1 MADMTSQDMA
11 GKLLAA
17 GFERSGPAATALS
30 DPIADTPM
38 VVTLDQ
44 LRPYDHDPRM
54 KRNPAYEEIKASIRE
69 RGLDAAPAITRR
81 PGEDHY
87 IIRNG
92 GNTRLAILRELWSET
107 KDERFFRIS
116 CLFRP
121 WPERGEIVA
130 LTGHLAENEL
140 RGGLTFIERALGVEK
155 AREFYEQESSAALSQ
170 SELARRLAADG
181 FPVQRSHITRMA
193 DAVRYLLP
201 AIPTVLY
208 GGLGRHQVERLSVMR
223 TACKRTWEHY
233 AKDRTLPL
241 DFDSFFQEVLA
252 QFDTQGDEFAT
263 QRVQDELIGQM
274 SELLGIGY
282 DVLALDLTESE
293 SRHRALVS
301 DPTPPAAPPALPS
314 PTAGTPPPPG
324 VASSIAKPA
333 AAASPPP
340 ASPPASEPTLREDT
354 ARETTTES
362 PAAAPGDLLLEHIVS
377 PAPTTERL
385 QSIQRMVA
393 DQLGDALPP
402 DFSASVLQSIP
413 VQAGGLYPISDVWYI
428 DAGLDTPDRLRI
440 HIAQFAREIA
450 GEAALDEC
458 IEDRSDGIGFVCC
471 AARRRLASTAA
482 RPGSTPRRL
491 HKALERHGVGQAIS
505 AAPPGP
511 ASAGP
516 GSRHHGARDVSE
528 GGRMST
534 SHPLNQAV
542 IAQALYDLRNG
553 QLRRC
558 KAMGFGEAELDA
570 LKHPALIS
578 VLANASV
585 SWCSVT
591 VNREVLQRL
600 LNQAQDVEKEIATV
614 DRMLRLGAST
624 EMVSRFYGLTHQEV
638 ALRREILGLPKRKGR
653 HPVLDETQDTELWR
667 QWKAVTSSRNV
678 DLEDETSILDAAMDL
693 AEGMSLPLSVVWAA
707 IRNWVDQGLD

>member
-81 PGEDHY
+81 PGGDHY

-107 KDERFFRIS
+107 KEERFFRIS

-155 AREFYEQESSAALSQ
+155 AREFYEQESGAALSQ

-233 AKDRTLPL
+233 AKDRWLPL

-252 QFDTQGDEFAT
+252 QFDTQGDEFAP

-301 DPTPPAAPPALPS
+301 DPTPPAAQPALPS
-314 PTAGTPPPPG
+314 PTAGTPTPPG
-324 VASSIAKPA
+324 AASSIATPA
-333 AAASPPP
+333 AAAGPPP
-340 ASPPASEPTLREDT
+340 ASPPASEPTLRHDDT
-354 ARETTTES
+354 A
-362 PAAAPGDLLLEHIVS
+362 
-377 PAPTTERL
+377 
-385 QSIQRMVA
+385 
-393 DQLGDALPP
+393 
-402 DFSASVLQSIP
+402 
-413 VQAGGLYPISDVWYI
+413 
-428 DAGLDTPDRLRI
+428 
-440 HIAQFAREIA
+440 A
-450 GEAALDEC
+450 GE
-458 IEDRSDGIGFVCC
+458 
-471 AARRRLASTAA
+471 RRPREA
-482 RPGSTPRRL
+482 RRL
-491 HKALERHGVGQAIS
+491 HQSDLLRRAHRLAGTDDRTAAVDPAHGRRPVGRCAAARLLGERVAVHPGASRRTLSDLRCLVHRRRPGHARS
-505 AAPPGP
+505 AAHPHRAVRARDRRGGRPGRVHR
-511 ASAGP
+511 
-516 GSRHHGARDVSE
+516 GSRRWHR
-528 GGRMST
+528 
-534 SHPLNQAV
+534 
-542 IAQALYDLRNG
+542 
-553 QLRRC
+553 
-558 KAMGFGEAELDA
+558 
-570 LKHPALIS
+570 
-578 VLANASV
+578 
-585 SWCSVT
+585 
-591 VNREVLQRL
+591 
-600 LNQAQDVEKEIATV
+600 
-614 DRMLRLGAST
+614 LRLRA
-624 EMVSRFYGLTHQEV
+624 
-638 ALRREILGLPKRKGR
+638 APAAKPRRR
-653 HPVLDETQDTELWR
+653 
-667 QWKAVTSSRNV
+667 S
-678 DLEDETSILDAAMDL
+678 AA
-693 AEGMSLPLSVVWAA
+693 
-707 IRNWVDQGLD
+707 RC

>member
-1 MADMTSQDMA
+1 MAEVTSQQMA

-17 GFERSGPAATALS
+17 GFERSGPSASTLS

-44 LRPYDHDPRM
+44 LRPYDHDPRK
-54 KRNPAYEEIKASIRE
+54 KRNPAYEDIKASIRE

-121 WPERGEIVA
+121 WPSRGEVVM

-155 AREFYEQESSAALSQ
+155 AREFYEQESGAALSQ

-181 FPVQRSHITRMA
+181 FPVQQSHISRMN

-223 TACKRTWEHY
+223 KACMLAWERY
-233 AKDRTLPL
+233 AKGRMLVQ
-241 DFDSFFQEVLA
+241 DFDDFFQEVLS
-252 QFDTQGDEFAT
+252 QFDTQADEFAP

-274 SELLGIGY
+274 SELLGIDY

-301 DPTPPAAPPALPS
+301 DPTPPSAPPALPE
-314 PTAGTPPPPG
+314 PGTMAHP
-324 VASSIAKPA
+324 PA
-333 AAASPPP
+333 ASAPSAPTP
-340 ASPPASEPTLREDT
+340 AVTPGSRDREAGSGADG
-354 ARETTTES
+354 S
-362 PAAAPGDLLLEHIVS
+362 PAGSPVAAPGDLLQGHIVS

-428 DAGLDTPDRLRI
+428 DPGLDTAERLRI

-450 GEAALDEC
+450 SEADLDEC
-458 IEDRSDGIGFVCC
+458 IDDRAEGIGFACR
-471 AARRRLASTAA
+471 ARTQS
-482 RPGSTPRRL
+482 P
-491 HKALERHGVGQAIS
+491 
-505 AAPPGP
+505 APL
-511 ASAGP
+511 
-516 GSRHHGARDVSE
+516 
-528 GGRMST
+528 GR
-534 SHPLNQAV
+534 
-542 IAQALYDLRNG
+542 
-553 QLRRC
+553 
-558 KAMGFGEAELDA
+558 
-570 LKHPALIS
+570 S
-578 VLANASV
+578 VLALLACLAGQRPADV
-585 SWCSVT
+585 GLHDGQIVID
-591 VNREVLQRL
+591 LPALLHGQGDAAQRL
-600 LNQAQDVEKEIATV
+600 SDTALVKLF
-614 DRMLRLGAST
+614 RLLRLA
-624 EMVSRFYGLTHQEV
+624 
-638 ALRREILGLPKRKGR
+638 RRLL
-653 HPVLDETQDTELWR
+653 
-667 QWKAVTSSRNV
+667 
-678 DLEDETSILDAAMDL
+678 DLEAGAADL
-693 AEGMSLPLSVVWAA
+693 GT
-707 IRNWVDQGLD
+707 

>member
-1 MADMTSQDMA
+1 MADVTSQDMA

-17 GFERSGPAATALS
+17 GFERVGPSATALS

-44 LRPYDHDPRM
+44 LRPYDHDPRK

-155 AREFYEQESSAALSQ
+155 AREFYELESGIPLSQ

-181 FPVQRSHITRMA
+181 YPVQQSHISRMA

-208 GGLGRHQVERLSVMR
+208 AGLGRHQVERLSVMR
-223 TACKRTWEHY
+223 KASERTWEHY
-233 AKDRTLPL
+233 AKGRSLAQ
-241 DFDSFFQEVLA
+241 DFDDFFQEGLS
-252 QFDTQGDEFAT
+252 QFDVQADEFSA

-274 SELLGIGY
+274 AELLGIDY
-282 DVLALDLTESE
+282 DVLALDMTESE
-293 SRHRALVS
+293 SRQRALVS
-301 DPTPPAAPPALPS
+301 DPTPPSKPPALPD
-314 PTAGTPPPPG
+314 PGAVARPPAVTAP
-324 VASSIAKPA
+324 PA
-333 AAASPPP
+333 AMPAPP
-340 ASPPASEPTLREDT
+340 ADP
-354 ARETTTES
+354 
-362 PAAAPGDLLLEHIVS
+362 PAAAPSMRESDADANQAGMASPTAASDLLAEHIVS

-385 QSIQRMVA
+385 QSIQRMLA

-428 DAGLDTPDRLRI
+428 DPGLDTPDRLRI

-450 GEAALDEC
+450 HEAELDEC
-458 IEDRSDGIGFVCC
+458 IEDRPDGIGFACHAHTQAPAPRGLAVLALLACL
-471 AARRRLASTAA
+471 AGQQPADVGLDDGQIVIDLPGLLHGEGQSGSTGARRLSDTALVKLFRLLRLA
-482 RPGSTPRRL
+482 RRL
-491 HKALERHGVGQAIS
+491 R
-505 AAPPGP
+505 
-511 ASAGP
+511 
-516 GSRHHGARDVSE
+516 
-528 GGRMST
+528 
-534 SHPLNQAV
+534 
-542 IAQALYDLRNG
+542 
-553 QLRRC
+553 
-558 KAMGFGEAELDA
+558 
-570 LKHPALIS
+570 
-578 VLANASV
+578 
-585 SWCSVT
+585 
-591 VNREVLQRL
+591 
-600 LNQAQDVEKEIATV
+600 
-614 DRMLRLGAST
+614 
-624 EMVSRFYGLTHQEV
+624 
-638 ALRREILGLPKRKGR
+638 
-653 HPVLDETQDTELWR
+653 
-667 QWKAVTSSRNV
+667 
-678 DLEDETSILDAAMDL
+678 DLEADAA
-693 AEGMSLPLSVVWAA
+693 GS
-707 IRNWVDQGLD
+707 GT

>member
-1 MADMTSQDMA
+1 MAEMTSQQMA

-17 GFERSGPAATALS
+17 GFERSGPSTSALS

-44 LRPYDHDPRM
+44 LRPYDHDPRK
-54 KRNPAYEEIKASIRE
+54 KRNPAYEDIKASIRE

-121 WPERGEIVA
+121 WPSRGEVVM

-155 AREFYEQESSAALSQ
+155 AREFYEQECGAALNQ

-181 FPVQRSHITRMA
+181 FPVQQSHISRMN

-223 TACKRTWEHY
+223 KACMLAWERY
-233 AKDRTLPL
+233 TKGRTLVQ
-241 DFDSFFQEVLA
+241 DFDDFFQEVLS
-252 QFDTQGDEFAT
+252 QFDTQADEFAP

-274 SELLGIGY
+274 SELLGIDY

-301 DPTPPAAPPALPS
+301 DPTPPSAPPALPEPGTVARPPATPAPS
-314 PTAGTPPPPG
+314 APTPA
-324 VASSIAKPA
+324 AKPG
-333 AAASPPP
+333 S
-340 ASPPASEPTLREDT
+340 RE
-354 ARETTTES
+354 REGGSGTDGS
-362 PAAAPGDLLLEHIVS
+362 PAGSPVAAPGDLLQGHIVS

-393 DQLGDALPP
+393 DELGDALP
-402 DFSASVLQSIP
+402 DFSANVLQSIP
-413 VQAGGLYPISDVWYI
+413 VQAGGLYPISDVWHI

-450 GEAALDEC
+450 GEAGLDQC
-458 IEDRSDGIGFVCC
+458 IEERADGVGFACHASAQPPSPQGRAVLALLASLAGQSFTDADLDGGQLAAELPALLHGQGDATRRLSDTALVKLFRLLRL
-471 AARRRLASTAA
+471 ARRLLDQESGA
-482 RPGSTPRRL
+482 
-491 HKALERHGVGQAIS
+491 
-505 AAPPGP
+505 
-511 ASAGP
+511 AGP
-516 GSRHHGARDVSE
+516 GA
-528 GGRMST
+528 
-534 SHPLNQAV
+534 
-542 IAQALYDLRNG
+542 
-553 QLRRC
+553 
-558 KAMGFGEAELDA
+558 
-570 LKHPALIS
+570 
-578 VLANASV
+578 
-585 SWCSVT
+585 
-591 VNREVLQRL
+591 
-600 LNQAQDVEKEIATV
+600 
-614 DRMLRLGAST
+614 
-624 EMVSRFYGLTHQEV
+624 
-638 ALRREILGLPKRKGR
+638 
-653 HPVLDETQDTELWR
+653 
-667 QWKAVTSSRNV
+667 
-678 DLEDETSILDAAMDL
+678 
-693 AEGMSLPLSVVWAA
+693 
-707 IRNWVDQGLD
+707 

>member
-1 MADMTSQDMA
+1 MAEMTSQQMA

-17 GFERSGPAATALS
+17 GFERSGPSTSALS

-44 LRPYDHDPRM
+44 LRPYDHDPRK
-54 KRNPAYEEIKASIRE
+54 KRNPAYEDIKASIRE

-121 WPERGEIVA
+121 WPSRGEVVM

-155 AREFYEQESSAALSQ
+155 AREFYEQESGALSQ

-181 FPVQRSHITRMA
+181 FPVQQSHISRMN

-223 TACKRTWEHY
+223 KACMLAWERY
-233 AKDRTLPL
+233 AKGRTLVQ
-241 DFDSFFQEVLA
+241 DFDDFFQEVLT
-252 QFDTQGDEFAT
+252 QFDTQADEFAS

-274 SELLGIGY
+274 SELLGIDY

-301 DPTPPAAPPALPS
+301 DPTPPSAPPALPE
-314 PTAGTPPPPG
+314 PGAVARPPAAP
-324 VASSIAKPA
+324 ASSARTPA
-333 AAASPPP
+333 PPRG
-340 ASPPASEPTLREDT
+340 SRE
-354 ARETTTES
+354 REGNSRADGS
-362 PAAAPGDLLLEHIVS
+362 PAGSPVAAPDDLLQGHIVS

-385 QSIQRMVA
+385 QSIQRMIA
-393 DQLGDALPP
+393 NELGDAPP
-402 DFSASVLQSIP
+402 DFSANVLQSIP
-413 VQAGGLYPISDVWYI
+413 VQAGGLYPISDVWHI

-450 GEAALDEC
+450 GEAGLDQC
-458 IEDRSDGIGFVCC
+458 IEERADGVGFACHASAQPPSPQRRGVLALLASLAGQSFTDADLDGGQLSAELPALLHGQGDATRRLSDTALVKLFRLLRL
-471 AARRRLASTAA
+471 ARRL
-482 RPGSTPRRL
+482 L
-491 HKALERHGVGQAIS
+491 DLESGA
-505 AAPPGP
+505 
-511 ASAGP
+511 AGP
-516 GSRHHGARDVSE
+516 GA
-528 GGRMST
+528 
-534 SHPLNQAV
+534 
-542 IAQALYDLRNG
+542 
-553 QLRRC
+553 
-558 KAMGFGEAELDA
+558 
-570 LKHPALIS
+570 
-578 VLANASV
+578 
-585 SWCSVT
+585 
-591 VNREVLQRL
+591 
-600 LNQAQDVEKEIATV
+600 
-614 DRMLRLGAST
+614 
-624 EMVSRFYGLTHQEV
+624 
-638 ALRREILGLPKRKGR
+638 
-653 HPVLDETQDTELWR
+653 
-667 QWKAVTSSRNV
+667 
-678 DLEDETSILDAAMDL
+678 
-693 AEGMSLPLSVVWAA
+693 
-707 IRNWVDQGLD
+707 

>member
-1 MADMTSQDMA
+1 MAEITSQQMA

-17 GFERSGPAATALS
+17 GFERSGPSASALS

-44 LRPYDHDPRM
+44 LRPYDHDPRK
-54 KRNPAYEEIKASIRE
+54 KRNPAYEDIKASIRE

-121 WPERGEIVA
+121 WPSRGEVVM

-155 AREFYEQESSAALSQ
+155 AREFYEQESDAALSQ

-181 FPVQRSHITRMA
+181 FPVQQSHISRMN

-223 TACKRTWEHY
+223 KACMLAWERY
-233 AKDRTLPL
+233 AKGRTLVQ
-241 DFDSFFQEVLA
+241 DFDEFFQEVLS
-252 QFDTQGDEFAT
+252 QFDVQADEFSA

-274 SELLGIGY
+274 AELLGVDY
-282 DVLALDLTESE
+282 DVLALDMTESE
-293 SRHRALVS
+293 SRQRALVS
-301 DPTPPAAPPALPS
+301 DPTPPSTPPALPEPGTIARPPANTAPPIAGPTPAAPPAGRP
-314 PTAGTPPPPG
+314 
-324 VASSIAKPA
+324 VATSSTRESEADASQA
-333 AAASPPP
+333 AAASPS
-340 ASPPASEPTLREDT
+340 ADGE
-354 ARETTTES
+354 
-362 PAAAPGDLLLEHIVS
+362 LLQEHIVS

-428 DAGLDTPDRLRI
+428 DPGLDTPDRLRI

-450 GEAALDEC
+450 GETGLDEC
-458 IEDRSDGIGFVCC
+458 IDDRGGGIGFACRAHAQDPGPLGRAVLALLACL
-471 AARRRLASTAA
+471 AGQQPADVGLDHRQIASDLPALLHGRGATARRLSDTALVKLFRLLRLA
-482 RPGSTPRRL
+482 RRL
-491 HKALERHGVGQAIS
+491 L
-505 AAPPGP
+505 
-511 ASAGP
+511 
-516 GSRHHGARDVSE
+516 
-528 GGRMST
+528 
-534 SHPLNQAV
+534 
-542 IAQALYDLRNG
+542 
-553 QLRRC
+553 
-558 KAMGFGEAELDA
+558 
-570 LKHPALIS
+570 
-578 VLANASV
+578 
-585 SWCSVT
+585 
-591 VNREVLQRL
+591 
-600 LNQAQDVEKEIATV
+600 
-614 DRMLRLGAST
+614 
-624 EMVSRFYGLTHQEV
+624 
-638 ALRREILGLPKRKGR
+638 
-653 HPVLDETQDTELWR
+653 
-667 QWKAVTSSRNV
+667 
-678 DLEDETSILDAAMDL
+678 DLETGAADA
-693 AEGMSLPLSVVWAA
+693 GT
-707 IRNWVDQGLD
+707 

>member
-1 MADMTSQDMA
+1 MAEMTSQQMA

-17 GFERSGPAATALS
+17 GFERSGPSASALS

-44 LRPYDHDPRM
+44 LRPYDHDPRK

-81 PGEDHY
+81 PGDDHY

-121 WPERGEIVA
+121 WPSRGEVVM

-155 AREFYEQESSAALSQ
+155 AREFYEQESGASLSQ

-181 FPVQRSHITRMA
+181 FPVQQSHISRMN

-223 TACKRTWEHY
+223 KACMLAWERY
-233 AKDRTLPL
+233 AKGRSLVQ
-241 DFDSFFQEVLA
+241 DFDEFFQEVLS
-252 QFDTQGDEFAT
+252 QFDVQADEFSA

-274 SELLGIGY
+274 AELLGVDY
-282 DVLALDLTESE
+282 DVLALDMTESE
-293 SRHRALVS
+293 SRQRALVS
-301 DPTPPAAPPALPS
+301 DPTPPSTPPALPEPGTIARPPANTSS
-314 PTAGTPPPPG
+314 PIAGPPPPAPP
-324 VASSIAKPA
+324 ASRPGAHPSARESNA
-333 AAASPPP
+333 DANEAGTASPP
-340 ASPPASEPTLREDT
+340 TD
-354 ARETTTES
+354 
-362 PAAAPGDLLLEHIVS
+362 DHLLQKHIVS

-402 DFSASVLQSIP
+402 DFSANVLQSIP

-428 DAGLDTPDRLRI
+428 DPSLDTPERLRI

-450 GEAALDEC
+450 GEADLDDC
-458 IEDRSDGIGFVCC
+458 IDDRPDGIGFACRARTQAPAPLGRAVL
-471 AARRRLASTAA
+471 ALLASLAGQQTADVGLDSGQIITDLPVLLHGQGGAIRRLSDTALVKLFRLLRLARR
-482 RPGSTPRRL
+482 
-491 HKALERHGVGQAIS
+491 
-505 AAPPGP
+505 
-511 ASAGP
+511 
-516 GSRHHGARDVSE
+516 
-528 GGRMST
+528 
-534 SHPLNQAV
+534 
-542 IAQALYDLRNG
+542 
-553 QLRRC
+553 
-558 KAMGFGEAELDA
+558 
-570 LKHPALIS
+570 
-578 VLANASV
+578 
-585 SWCSVT
+585 
-591 VNREVLQRL
+591 L
-600 LNQAQDVEKEIATV
+600 L
-614 DRMLRLGAST
+614 
-624 EMVSRFYGLTHQEV
+624 
-638 ALRREILGLPKRKGR
+638 
-653 HPVLDETQDTELWR
+653 
-667 QWKAVTSSRNV
+667 
-678 DLEDETSILDAAMDL
+678 DLEAGVADA
-693 AEGMSLPLSVVWAA
+693 GT
-707 IRNWVDQGLD
+707 